1 MLLINRGHDIIVDF
15 TQPPY
20 LWPDSTVLPQF
31 QAEPVQHEG
40 IPESIGSNRRVSN
53 SISHRP
59 QRKLQSS
66 LSLISSLRL
75 PEQPLRKL
83 ILSLFLLAATFASA
97 QQYDLVLEGGRVMDP
112 ETGLD
117 AIRNVG
123 VRDGKIARISSEPL
137 TARRT
142 VHAAGLV
149 VAPGF
154 IDLHQHAQDLA
165 SQRVKAFDG
174 VTTALEMEIGAPDVT
189 QFLKAKEGRSLIH
202 YGTAA
207 SYVAAR
213 SLVFGAP
220 LPAGTILPKT
230 GPATDQHATPE
241 QIAAILQRLCT
252 ELDAGGLA
260 IGMGIQYTP
269 GATRSEV
276 LDIFHLAAERRLP
289 VYTHIRSAGRV
300 EPGSSIESISEVI
313 GAAAITGAS
322 LHIVHVN
329 SSCLRD
335 SLECLSMVEG
345 ARARGLD
352 VTTEAYPYI
361 AGMTAVNSAVFSP
374 GWQERMGITYSDLL
388 LPETGER
395 LTKERF
401 DELHNSTIEHWVVVF
416 GNSQEIVDKVIPNP
430 LVMIASDGA
439 EGHPRNAGTYSRVL
453 AQYVREKQTITL
465 MNALRKMS
473 FMPAEML
480 ERSTPAARQK
490 GRLQEGADADI
501 VVFDPATITDR
512 ATFDKP
518 MEPSTGVHFLVV
530 AGTILIDEGKIVPN
544 VFPGQ
549 ALLGPG
555 KLSATHN

>member
-1 MLLINRGHDIIVDF
+1 M
-15 TQPPY
+15 
-20 LWPDSTVLPQF
+20 
-31 QAEPVQHEG
+31 
-40 IPESIGSNRRVSN
+40 
-53 SISHRP
+53 
-59 QRKLQSS
+59 
-66 LSLISSLRL
+66 
-75 PEQPLRKL
+75 RKL
-83 ILSLFLLAATFASA
+83 ISLVLLAFSTTIASA

-112 ETGLD
+112 ETGMD
-117 AIRNVG
+117 AIRNIG
-123 VRDGKIARISSEPL
+123 IREGKIVRISSEAL
-137 TARRT
+137 TGRRT
-142 VHAAGLV
+142 LHATGLV

-165 SQRVKAFDG
+165 SQRVKALDG
-174 VTTALEMEIGAPDVT
+174 VTTALEMEIGAPDVA

-202 YGTAA
+202 YGTSA

-220 LPAGTILPKT
+220 LPTGTILPQT

-241 QIAAILQRLCT
+241 QIESIRQRLRT

-260 IGMGIQYTP
+260 VGMGIQYTP
-269 GATRSEV
+269 GATRLEV
-276 LDIFHLAAERRLP
+276 IDMFRLAAGRSLP

-300 EPGSSIESISEVI
+300 EPGSSIESVSEVI

-322 LHIVHVN
+322 LHIVHIN
-329 SSCLRD
+329 SSCMRD
-335 SLECLSMVEG
+335 ALECLSMIEG

-374 GWQERMGITYSDLL
+374 GWQERMGISYSDLL

-401 DELHNSTIEHWVVVF
+401 DELHNSSTAHWVVVF
-416 GNSQEIVDKVIPNP
+416 GNSQEIVDKIIPHP

-465 MNALRKMS
+465 MDALRKMS
-473 FMPAEML
+473 LMPAQML
-480 ERSTPAARQK
+480 EHSTPAARQK
-490 GRLQEGADADI
+490 GRLQQGADADI
-501 VVFDPATITDR
+501 VVFDAKTITDR
-512 ATFDKP
+512 STFEKP
-518 MEPSTGVHFLVV
+518 MEPSTGVRYLVV
-530 AGTILIDEGKIVPN
+530 GGTLLVDEGKLVPD
-544 VFPGQ
+544 VFPGR

-555 KLSATHN
+555 KRSAHD

>member
-1 MLLINRGHDIIVDF
+1 M
-15 TQPPY
+15 
-20 LWPDSTVLPQF
+20 
-31 QAEPVQHEG
+31 
-40 IPESIGSNRRVSN
+40 
-53 SISHRP
+53 
-59 QRKLQSS
+59 
-66 LSLISSLRL
+66 
-75 PEQPLRKL
+75 RKL
-83 ILSLFLLAATFASA
+83 ISLVLLAFSTTIASA

-112 ETGLD
+112 ETGMD

-123 VRDGKIARISSEPL
+123 IREGKIVRISSEAL
-137 TARRT
+137 TGRRT
-142 VHAAGLV
+142 LHATGLV

-165 SQRVKAFDG
+165 SQRVKALDG
-174 VTTALEMEIGAPDVT
+174 VTTALEMEIGAPDVA
-189 QFLKAKEGRSLIH
+189 QFLKAKEGHSLIH

-220 LPAGTILPKT
+220 LPTGTILPQT

-241 QIAAILQRLCT
+241 QIESIRQRLRT

-260 IGMGIQYTP
+260 VGMGIQYTP
-269 GATRSEV
+269 GATRLEV
-276 LDIFHLAAERRLP
+276 IDMFRLAAGRSLP

-300 EPGSSIESISEVI
+300 EPGSSIESVSEVI

-322 LHIVHVN
+322 LHIVHIN
-329 SSCLRD
+329 SSCMRD
-335 SLECLSMVEG
+335 ALECLSMIEG

-374 GWQERMGITYSDLL
+374 GWQERMGISYGDLL

-401 DELHNSTIEHWVVVF
+401 DELHNSSTAHWVVVF
-416 GNSQEIVDKVIPNP
+416 GNSQEIVDKIIPHP

-465 MNALRKMS
+465 MDALRKMS
-473 FMPAEML
+473 LMPAQML
-480 ERSTPAARQK
+480 EHSTPAARQK
-490 GRLQEGADADI
+490 GRLQQGADADI
-501 VVFDPATITDR
+501 VVFDAKTITDR
-512 ATFDKP
+512 STFEKP
-518 MEPSTGVHFLVV
+518 MEPSTGVRYLVV
-530 AGTILIDEGKIVPN
+530 GGTLLVDEGKLVPD
-544 VFPGQ
+544 VFPGR

-555 KLSATHN
+555 KRSAHD

>member
-1 MLLINRGHDIIVDF
+1 M
-15 TQPPY
+15 
-20 LWPDSTVLPQF
+20 
-31 QAEPVQHEG
+31 
-40 IPESIGSNRRVSN
+40 
-53 SISHRP
+53 
-59 QRKLQSS
+59 
-66 LSLISSLRL
+66 
-75 PEQPLRKL
+75 RKL
-83 ILSLFLLAATFASA
+83 ISLVLLAFSTTIASA

-112 ETGLD
+112 ETGMD
-117 AIRNVG
+117 AIRNIG
-123 VRDGKIARISSEPL
+123 IREGKIVRISSEAL
-137 TARRT
+137 TGRRT
-142 VHAAGLV
+142 LHATGLV

-165 SQRVKAFDG
+165 SQRVKALDG
-174 VTTALEMEIGAPDVT
+174 VTTALEMEIGAPDVA
-189 QFLKAKEGRSLIH
+189 QFLKAKEGHSLIH
-202 YGTAA
+202 YGTSA

-213 SLVFGAP
+213 SFVFGAP
-220 LPAGTILPKT
+220 LPTGTILPQT

-241 QIAAILQRLCT
+241 QIESIRQRLRT

-269 GATRSEV
+269 GATRLEV
-276 LDIFHLAAERRLP
+276 IDMFRLAAGRSLP

-300 EPGSSIESISEVI
+300 EPGSSIESVSEVI

-322 LHIVHVN
+322 LHIVHIN
-329 SSCLRD
+329 SSCMRD
-335 SLECLSMVEG
+335 ALECLSMIEG

-374 GWQERMGITYSDLL
+374 GWQERMGISYGDLL

-401 DELHNSTIEHWVVVF
+401 DELHNSSTAHWVVVF
-416 GNSQEIVDKVIPNP
+416 GNSQEIVDKIIPHP

-465 MNALRKMS
+465 MDALRKMS
-473 FMPAEML
+473 LMPAQML
-480 ERSTPAARQK
+480 EHSTPAARQK

-501 VVFDPATITDR
+501 VVFDPKTISDR
-512 ATFDKP
+512 STFEKP
-518 MEPSTGVHFLVV
+518 MEPSVGVRYLVV
-530 AGTILIDEGKIVPN
+530 GGTVLVDEGRLIPD
-544 VFPGQ
+544 VFPGR

-555 KLSATHN
+555 RRSATHE